1 MLHVPGSNCLRRDI
15 STTHQLRNINE
26 NRSKPAVSVE
36 MKQVIGAL
44 CRLLAATGLEAVPT
58 PEIFRQAKFGGG
70 TEVEEQ
76 FWQLLTNVLQK
87 ANIVSCEARA
97 QLGGASEHRKLTA
110 AGLWQTSYHAYWMYG
125 REGGEGGRLSSR
137 DLLMALGWLV
147 ATGALERLL
156 TQRIKELD
164 KTLLTCMSV
173 STQLSNGLQFDP
185 ASLKTLQWFI
195 GSLRHQGRMLLSI
208 QEEKTGLLHSVL
220 FAILSSLESSDQS
233 STVLKE
239 DRVCMCQLCDLL
251 QAYMSWREVEKVFWT
266 WMDSVVDCCLT
277 DTVVEK
283 STQAPDGSPGV
294 CHHGIW
300 GLHKFDEMLLRLPT
314 GQVSYTCKK
323 GQSIGRGDAEN
334 RGEGGERLQG
344 GPYTSSL
351 PPVLS
356 SLPSMPSIPQVYRVR
371 LLTER
376 LTTSWLNLILGKKAS
391 VNMFII
397 QPSTVTQRTVSSRIN
412 HQKFLH
418 VGVEPLLSLHG
429 GKEFTLLSEGSII
442 SNHHVPLHHATT
454 LR

>member
-1 MLHVPGSNCLRRDI
+1 MLHVPGMLVVLM
-15 STTHQLRNINE
+15 Q
-26 NRSKPAVSVE
+26 RSKPAVSVE

-110 AGLWQTSYHAYWMYG
+110 AGLWQTSYHAHWMYG

-137 DLLMALGWLV
+137 DLLMALGWLL

-173 STQLSNGLQFDP
+173 STQLSNGLQLDP

-195 GSLRHQGRMLLSI
+195 GSLRHQGRILLSI
-208 QEEKTGLLHSVL
+208 QEEQTGLLHSVL

-251 QAYMSWREVEKVFWT
+251 QAYVSWREVEKVFWT

-283 STQAPDGSPGV
+283 SAQAPDGSPGV

-300 GLHKFDEMLLRLPT
+300 GLQKLDEMLLRLPT

-323 GQSIGRGDAEN
+323 GQSRGKGDAEN

-351 PPVLS
+351 PPVVS
-356 SLPSMPSIPQVYRVR
+356 SLPSLPSIPQVYRVR

-376 LTTSWLNLILGKKAS
+376 S
-391 VNMFII
+391 VNL
-397 QPSTVTQRTVSSRIN
+397 RN
-412 HQKFLH
+412 HPAER
-418 VGVEPLLSLHG
+418 VHG
-429 GKEFTLLSEGSII
+429 GARAPDKLSWSDATLLLLQIEALLLDRRDRQRLVNRMQLQEIVGRLDELVLI
-442 SNHHVPLHHATT
+442 PP
-454 LR
+454 